1 MENLKKVGRNNPVTP
16 DPVSIYC
23 IVVDYVFC
31 DGHTEVSSPKYVG
44 QSEDDALKAISQ
56 MLGIC
61 RTCLPES
68 IREVRYSIQG
78 YRRRTFESGGS
89 ADELV
94 SNVVSHIL
102 RHNDESVGT
111 EC

>member
-1 MENLKKVGRNNPVTP
+1 MENPKKVGQNKPV
-16 DPVSIYC
+16 DSEPVSIYC
-23 IVVDYVFC
+23 IVVDYVFS
-31 DGHTEVSSPKYVG
+31 DGHVEISSPKYVG

-78 YRRRTFESGGS
+78 YRRRTFELGGS

-94 SNVVSHIL
+94 SHVVCHVL
-102 RHNDESVGT
+102 RHNDESVGS
-111 EC
+111 ER